1 MSTKQTRNYP
11 ARGKRLSPP
20 KSEVSAFT
28 GDGEIGPTHEERQ
41 RMVAEAAYYR
51 ALQRGFSA
59 GGEMDDWLAAEREI
73 DRRFAEARE
82 MRSSPGTPAGTPP
95 RTRRKE
101 ASLKASRSQ

>member
-11 ARGKRLSPP
+11 ARGKRLSAQ
-20 KSEVSAFT
+20 KSEASAFT
-28 GDGEIGPTHEERQ
+28 GDGEIALTHEERQ

-51 ALQRGFSA
+51 ALQRGFTA

-82 MRSSPGTPAGTPP
+82 MRAAPGTPPGAPS
-95 RTRRKE
+95 RSRRKE
-101 ASLKASRSQ
+101 PSVKASQ